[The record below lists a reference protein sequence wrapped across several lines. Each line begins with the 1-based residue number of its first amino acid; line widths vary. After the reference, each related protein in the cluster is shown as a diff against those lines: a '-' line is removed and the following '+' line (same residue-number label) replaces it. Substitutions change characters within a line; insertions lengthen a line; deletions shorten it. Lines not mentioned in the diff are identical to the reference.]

1 MAFLLLR
8 GLPDASLVLVDAV
21 DDLCVVIS
29 NVQHLGSFV
38 AGHAEVFDQKYQ
50 FKSILIRYCVVL
62 ALVVVLASFQVVGV
76 GLRVRQVFGQ
86 G

>member
-21 DDLCVVIS
+21 DDLCIVVS
-29 NVQHLGSFV
+29 NVEHFGSFM

-50 FKSILIRYCVVL
+50 FQSILIRYSVVL
-62 ALVVVLASFQVVGV
+62 ALVVIIASFQGV
-76 GLRVRQVFGQ
+76 GVRQVLGQ
-86 G
+86 A